1 MRQGQQHRR
10 GRGRNNNHNNNS
22 SSSSSSSSNGGNNNQ
37 QRKGQNPLSRSFES
51 NGPDVKVRGTPA
63 HVAEKYLQLARDAQS
78 SGDPV
83 LAENYLQHSEHYN
96 RIIMTYREQQ
106 GLPNPTMDSSNGG
119 QPRSRFDGPDTDDAN
134 DDMSTD
140 DIGQSEQPA
149 LQRFPQEA
157 QRQPELPRS
166 QDAMRGDERPQR
178 SQDHQQGQ
186 GRYRDRPE
194 RQNDRQN
201 DRQADRNNDRPRH
214 ERSDRFERPD
224 QRPEQR
230 SDQRPERQ
238 EHRGER
244 QDRPEHRSENRQESR
259 PERSEHRPERS
270 ERFERSPD
278 RNYERSNGERHAERP
293 PVERMSDDRASEHQA
308 PERQAPE
315 RQAPEQRAPEPRTE
329 HPAEP
334 REPRMLRERDTG
346 DQPSAAVG
354 EGAPI
359 APPRAE
365 AAAPRRRE
373 RFGPGNEQPDFLR
386 RPVRRPRRE
395 AEPVATPLPETPA
408 GEPPRE

>member
-10 GRGRNNNHNNNS
+10 GRGRNNNHNNN